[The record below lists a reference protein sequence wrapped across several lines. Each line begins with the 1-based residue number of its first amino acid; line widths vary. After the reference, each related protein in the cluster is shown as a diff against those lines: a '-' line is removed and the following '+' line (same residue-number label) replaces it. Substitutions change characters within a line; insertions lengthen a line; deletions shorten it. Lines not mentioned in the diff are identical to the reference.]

1 LEATVKAVGLSLLCF
16 LVSCDGESTS
26 SEKQDG
32 GSTNTGG
39 TAGNAGRGGAAGGG
53 QSGSAGASGAAG
65 SSGSAGDAGMG
76 GTGPV
81 PSFRKITL
89 STEFYCEG
97 ATIGDFNGD
106 DVMDVVAGPRFYA
119 GPDFDAPTA
128 IYDGPV
134 ANVRSYSDNFF
145 AFTRDL
151 SGDGWDDVFFVGF
164 PGRSAYWYENPGES
178 GAGWLRYDVVT
189 AVGNESPDYT
199 DITGDGE
206 PELVFIE
213 MVTEMTG
220 RYGYAGPGADPREPW
235 VFHPLSPI
243 APYSHFTH
251 GMGTGDVNGDGRIDL
266 LEVTGFWTQPASL
279 DGDPL
284 WQKVEQLFGGLYGGG
299 QMAADDVDGDGDAD
313 VIATLAAHDYGL
325 SWFEND
331 GGTFVEHNI
340 VPATVP
346 TGTDVVMHEPHALTL
361 ADINGD
367 GLTDIVTGE
376 RFWGHAPPE
385 GEGDLMAD
393 PGRLYWFEARRQGGA
408 VTFVPHLVDDLS
420 GVGTQVVAADAN
432 DDDLLDIVVANKK
445 GAFLFLQEP
454 E

>member
-1 LEATVKAVGLSLLCF
+1 LEARKTLVAAAAFAVACG
-16 LVSCDGESTS
+16 GETKKEGS
-26 SEKQDG
+26 G
-32 GSTNTGG
+32 GNTGG
-39 TAGNAGRGGAAGGG
+39 TAG
-53 QSGSAGASGAAG
+53 AAG
-65 SSGSAGDAGMG
+65 SSGTAGSGQAGMAGASGTSGSAGDGGMG
-76 GTGPV
+76 GSGPV
-81 PSFRKITL
+81 VSFRKIVL
-89 STEFYCEG
+89 STEFLCEG
-97 ATIGDFNGD
+97 ATVGDFNRDGIG
-106 DVMDVVAGPRFYA
+106 DVVAGPRYYA
-119 GPDFDAPTA
+119 GPDFTTPTP
-128 IYDGPV
+128 IYDDPV
-134 ANVRSYSDNFF
+134 FDVRFYSDNFF
-145 AFTRDL
+145 AFARDL
-151 SGDGWDDVFFVGF
+151 SGDDYDDVLFVGF
-164 PGRSAYWYENPGES
+164 PGESAYWYENP
-178 GAGWLRYDVVT
+178 AGGDAAVWARHDILP
-189 AVGNESPDYT
+189 AVGNESPDYA

-213 MVTEMTG
+213 MQPDNMSG

-235 VFHPLSPI
+235 VFHPLSPLGQ
-243 APYSHFTH
+243 YSHFTH
-251 GMGTGDVNGDGRIDL
+251 GMGTGDVNGDGRLDL
-266 LEVTGFWTQPASL
+266 LEVSGVWTQPASL
-279 DGDPL
+279 EGDPL
-284 WQKVEQLFGGLYGGG
+284 WQKADHAFGGLYGGG
-299 QMAADDVDGDGDAD
+299 QMGTDDVDGDGDAD

-331 GGTFVEHNI
+331 GGAFVEHNI

-346 TGTDVVMHEPHALTL
+346 AGSDVVMHEPHALTL

-385 GEGDLMAD
+385 GQGDLVAD

-445 GAFLFLQEP
+445 GAFLFLQER